1 MQEEE
6 EEDDNEKPEWDDD
19 VVEMEYEEPEDEE
32 VQMHMTYV
40 PADDAGYP
48 DEDEGPINMVS
59 HLSIL
64 ISNHMLTVRMP
75 TLMESYRL
83 RNEKRT
89 RREKTRLS
97 SLSRRRLKM
106 RTSPSRTKPRKS
118 RKQWKST
125 RL

>member
-48 DEDEGPINMVS
+48 DEDEGPINMV
-59 HLSIL
+59 
-64 ISNHMLTVRMP
+64 R
-75 TLMESYRL
+75 
-83 RNEKRT
+83 
-89 RREKTRLS
+89 
-97 SLSRRRLKM
+97 SLPRFS
-106 RTSPSRTKPRKS
+106 TKY
-118 RKQWKST
+118 
-125 RL
+125 